1 MIDPISAAILGG
13 TSLVGGAIAAEGQ
26 GSSSSQ
32 RVLAPLSTPLYNTR
46 FIGDITNPASTDG
59 AFLNTQLTGLGQGL
73 LSRSLGDFR
82 NIPLSSLTQPGFQYG
97 QSDRDLLG
105 RADTMFD
112 RAGSALD
119 LAATP
124 EASLGFLEQ
133 AFGPQLERARAQQE
147 SRLLNQGLLGSTA
160 GALQTEGLSRGQQQ
174 ALMEG
179 ALQQQQFQGNLGQG
193 LLGSAL
199 NTRQLFSDINLNRV
213 ANDLAQRQ
221 FLANVR
227 QAGFSNAMGLL
238 GAPERGAQIT
248 LGGGA
253 VSNTTPPNPLMQGI
267 GAGIQSIGLGMLGNV
282 PAQTQTVTP
291 QNYFSSVRPQGGG
304 APPSVRGIGL
314 PYQAPR
320 SVVFGSE

>member
-1 MIDPISAAILGG
+1 MPDPTTAAVIGGTQILGG
-13 TSLVGGAIAAEGQ
+13 AIGASGQ
-26 GSSSSQ
+26 GSSSQ
-32 RVLAPLSTPLYNTR
+32 QQMLVPLSTPLYNTR
-46 FIGDITNPASTDG
+46 FIGDISDPTAG

-73 LSRSLGDFR
+73 LTSALGDYR
-82 NIPLSSLTQPGFQYG
+82 NIPLSSLTEPGFQYG

-105 RADTMFD
+105 RADTMFS
-112 RAGSALD
+112 RAGTALD

-124 EASLGFLEQ
+124 EASLGFLER
-133 AFGPQLERARAQQE
+133 AYGPQLERARAQQE
-147 SRLLNQGLLGSTA
+147 SRLLNQGLLGSTT
-160 GALQTEGLSRGQQQ
+160 GGLQTEALRRAQQQ

-213 ANDLAQRQ
+213 SQDLAQRQ
-221 FLANVR
+221 LLANVR

-238 GAPERGAQIT
+238 QAPERGAQIT
-248 LGGGA
+248 LGGASIG
-253 VSNTTPPNPLMQGI
+253 SSTPPDPLMQGI

-314 PYQAPR
+314 PYNAPR
-320 SVVFGSE
+320 SVVYGSQ

>member
-46 FIGDITNPASTDG
+46 FVGDITNPASTGG
-59 AFLNTQLTGLGQGL
+59 AYLNTGFTPLGQGL
-73 LSRSLGDFR
+73 LEGFQRDFR
-82 NIPLSSLTQPGFQYG
+82 SIPLSSITSPGFEYG
-97 QSDRDLLG
+97 QSDRDLVG

-112 RAGSALD
+112 RAGGALD

-124 EASLGFLEQ
+124 EASLGFLQQ
-133 AFGPQLERARAQQE
+133 AFGPQLAQARAQQE
-147 SRLLNQGLLGSTA
+147 NRLFNQGLLGSTA

-174 ALMEG
+174 ALMQG
-179 ALQQQQFQGNLGQG
+179 ALQQQQFQGELGQG

-221 FLANVR
+221 LLAAQR
-227 QAGFSNAMGLL
+227 QSSLGNLMGLL

-282 PAQTQTVTP
+282 PAQQQTITP
-291 QNYFSSVRPQGGG
+291 RNIISSFTPQGGG
-304 APPSVRGIGL
+304 ASPTTRGIGL
-314 PYQAPR
+314 PR
-320 SVVFGSE
+320 SVLYGGA